1 MRMHTKMLISVSTQL
16 NFIKYFVQSTVNTLL
31 EQYTSV
37 RQLICAVM
45 SELEGEK
52 RQNSS
57 PLQTNFIS
65 TNYAN
70 NFTLCETARQYES
83 KSLEITKIEQ
93 LGAEI

>member
-1 MRMHTKMLISVSTQL
+1 
-16 NFIKYFVQSTVNTLL
+16 
-31 EQYTSV
+31 
-37 RQLICAVM
+37 M

-65 TNYAN
+65 TNYATI
-70 NFTLCETARQYES
+70 FALCEIARQDES
-83 KSLEITKIEQ
+83 KSLEIITIGR